1 MSSQPSSDDTMPNSS
16 MNTRSRSRQQA
27 PYDTTD
33 LNQETKNS
41 EIATV
46 SSMVEIGVT
55 EDNVTSDV
63 PDNYPSNKR
72 ARLAT
77 EKFTELNALVSKSAN
92 MVASISTVP
101 YVPPAPPVP
110 TFPKRAS
117 TKKTTGTRRRSVNH
131 KHMKILSPVQRAT
144 LKGIV
149 GQEILKDMAF
159 YMQHVLGNSRENIKN
174 VMNKVMM
181 LVNGYGVRHQTSTFP
196 GNVFKQGIPITLDH
210 DFAAM
215 DIEAND
221 WVHAHGGDVS
231 HGWLIKLPLR
241 KMWVYQV
248 ARFERG
254 GPFLDPNAMPD
265 PALSHYYANA
275 AFNPNGLP
283 RVPGSRKP
291 RRSPKQKIQDLLKN
305 DYMNQAQRD
314 LLNVPATPSPN
325 VAVSASGIENNE
337 PTTPASEQ
345 LETLPSDYNKQYYEV
360 SNTAEV

>member
-1 MSSQPSSDDTMPNSS
+1 
-16 MNTRSRSRQQA
+16 
-27 PYDTTD
+27 
-33 LNQETKNS
+33 
-41 EIATV
+41 
-46 SSMVEIGVT
+46 
-55 EDNVTSDV
+55 
-63 PDNYPSNKR
+63 
-72 ARLAT
+72 
-77 EKFTELNALVSKSAN
+77 
-92 MVASISTVP
+92 
-101 YVPPAPPVP
+101 
-110 TFPKRAS
+110 
-117 TKKTTGTRRRSVNH
+117 
-131 KHMKILSPVQRAT
+131 
-144 LKGIV
+144 
-149 GQEILKDMAF
+149 
-159 YMQHVLGNSRENIKN
+159 
-174 VMNKVMM
+174 
-181 LVNGYGVRHQTSTFP
+181 
-196 GNVFKQGIPITLDH
+196 
-210 DFAAM
+210 M

-314 LLNVPATPSPN
+314 LLNIPAPTSTDA
-325 VAVSASGIENNE
+325 VASSNIEN
-337 PTTPASEQ
+337 TTTEAATSPDQ
-345 LETLPSDYNKQYYEV
+345 LETLPTDYNKQYYEV